1 MTSTGA
7 ARQRRHRRHKAGDH
21 SLCDPAGCNQE
32 TVGVTQRDA
41 PSVTR
46 QPVTLG
52 DPRQPRYLRVRGRRL
67 WAELTVDNPG
77 PAEVVL
83 IEEACR
89 LADRLDKLDA
99 ILGGRDKAW
108 ITLASSDDGAVAEVV
123 VDKALSEA
131 RQQQIALKQL
141 LAELRASRAA
151 SAPRT
156 PSKVPAPATSGGS
169 GAPDGV
175 ADLTKRI
182 AERRAQAQG

>member
-1 MTSTGA
+1 MESA
-7 ARQRRHRRHKAGDH
+7 
-21 SLCDPAGCNQE
+21 
-32 TVGVTQRDA
+32 
-41 PSVTR
+41 
-46 QPVTLG
+46 
-52 DPRQPRYLRVRGRRL
+52 
-67 WAELTVDNPG
+67 PG

-108 ITLASSDDGAVAEVV
+108 ITVQLPDDGAVAEVV

-141 LAELRASRAA
+141 LAELRAAKAA
-151 SAPRT
+151 A
-156 PSKVPAPATSGGS
+156 APAKPVRPAQAPTSGGA

-182 AERRAQAQG
+182 AERRAQTAG